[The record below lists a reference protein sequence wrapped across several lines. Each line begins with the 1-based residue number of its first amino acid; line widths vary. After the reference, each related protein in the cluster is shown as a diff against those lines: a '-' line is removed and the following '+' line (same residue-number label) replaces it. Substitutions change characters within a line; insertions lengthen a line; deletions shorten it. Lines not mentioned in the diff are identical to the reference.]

1 MKPKP
6 WDRKLWGV
14 SSGALLVS
22 TGWDDGYQARRS
34 CYDDEP
40 RMPLLFRTRAG
51 CRAWIKAQPRRTFTL
66 RPVRVRE
73 RVEVCDD

>member
-14 SSGALLVS
+14 ACGALLIGS
-22 TGWDDGYQARRS
+22 FWDDGIAARGT
-34 CYDDEP
+34 YPGEP
-40 RMPLLFRTRAG
+40 RRPLLFHTRKE
-51 CRAWIKAQPRRTFTL
+51 CRAWIARQEPFHY

-73 RVEVCDD
+73 RVEVL